1 MTTCLLRANS
11 AGEIL
16 DAEGNVIG
24 KVVPVEPT
32 IAMLVDAV
40 KVRHGDATYRCVSAA
55 GCATFEQEA
64 RDDYKAMLAA
74 GGVDLSGAVVREDE
88 IRRAAE
94 REAVR
99 ACYDIARGWV
109 EGSKIG
115 ADIRQEFP
123 EAFK

>member
-1 MTTCLLRANS
+1 MTSRERFEAWVATRAS
-11 AGEIL
+11 E
-16 DAEGNVIG
+16 
-24 KVVPVEPT
+24 VPANITPWT
-32 IAMLVDAV
+32 AW
-40 KVRHGDATYRCVSAA
+40 
-55 GCATFEQEA
+55 Q
-64 RDDYKAMLAA
+64 
-74 GGVDLSGAVVREDE
+74 
-88 IRRAAE
+88 AAE